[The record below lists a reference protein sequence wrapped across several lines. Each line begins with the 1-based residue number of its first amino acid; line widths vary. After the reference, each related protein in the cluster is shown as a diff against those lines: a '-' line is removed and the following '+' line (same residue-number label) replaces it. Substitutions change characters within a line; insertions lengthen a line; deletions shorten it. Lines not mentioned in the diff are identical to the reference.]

1 MEIGKEEKGDIP
13 SVSGVGGAGWRSV
26 AALLQR
32 YGVWIPD
39 WVEISSGAFF
49 FLQYKTYYWKDK
61 FINNRTLLTCEN
73 PPMAG

>member
-39 WVEISSGAFF
+39 WVEISSGAFSF
-49 FLQYKTYYWKDK
+49 NIKLIIGR
-61 FINNRTLLTCEN
+61 INSLIIALC
-73 PPMAG
+73 

>member
-32 YGVWIPD
+32 YGVWTPD
-39 WVEISSGAFF
+39 WVEISSGAVF
-49 FLQYKTYYWKDK
+49 FLQHKTYY
-61 FINNRTLLTCEN
+61 
-73 PPMAG
+73 

>member
-32 YGVWIPD
+32 YGVWTPD
-39 WVEISSGAFF
+39 WVEISSGAVFF
-49 FLQYKTYYWKDK
+49 FNIKLIIEKDK